1 VTETVRP
8 SPPSAGSLRV
18 PPSPA
23 WRERGGARAQRGTG
37 EGVLVALGLACL
49 AIALV
54 LRVLPASAAE
64 RLRLETPVEQG
75 ALVMGTTEPGARL
88 ALDGATV
95 PVAADGRFVFGLDR
109 DAPASAT
116 LVAHYRDGSGETRT
130 LAVKPRPW
138 DIQRIEGLPPK
149 MVEPDPKDLPRIKRE
164 YEMIVAART
173 RTTPAE
179 YYREKF
185 IWPALG
191 RISGVYGSQRILN
204 GTPSTPHYGVD
215 VAAPTGAPVVAPA
228 DGVVT
233 LAQPDM
239 YFTGNT
245 VLIDHGYGVS
255 SILIHM
261 SELAVRV
268 GQRVKQ
274 GDPIGKVGA
283 TGRATGPHLHW
294 GLHWYQVKVDP
305 QLLVGPMP
313 ASEPATTESKAGQ

>member
-1 VTETVRP
+1 MKRAFRY
-8 SPPSAGSLRV
+8 SRV
-18 PPSPA
+18 F
-23 WRERGGARAQRGTG
+23 GV
-37 EGVLVALGLACL
+37 GVLLALLA
-49 AIALV
+49 
-54 LRVLPASAAE
+54 LPASAAE
-64 RLRLETPVEQG
+64 RLHLETPVVQG
-75 ALVMGTTEPGARL
+75 ALVMGTAEAGARL
-88 ALDGATV
+88 SLDGANV
-95 PVAADGRFVFGLDR
+95 PVAPDGRFVFGLDR
-109 DAPASAT
+109 DAAASAK
-116 LVAHYRDGSGETRT
+116 LVATYRDGSGETRV
-130 LAVKPRPW
+130 LAVKRRAY

-245 VLIDHGYGVS
+245 VLIDHGYGIS

-261 SELAVRV
+261 SELAVKV

-274 GDPIGKVGA
+274 GDPIGKIGM

-305 QLLVGPMP
+305 QLMVGAMP
-313 ASEPATTESKAGQ
+313 EPEAATSESKSGQ